1 MANICHECENP
12 AWTGKTIEAPALP
25 SGGEGGTSNF
35 NALENRPKYDGM
47 RMTGNTDIPNTARD
61 VERLDGDIT
70 DIQELIPETAS
81 TENQLADKEF
91 VNSSVATN
99 TANFVGTFNSL
110 EELEAVENP
119 SNNDYGF
126 VISTDEQGNTVYN
139 RYKYVAS
146 VESWEFEYALNNS
159 SFTAAQWAAIN
170 SGITEG
176 NVEKLNAILEITS
189 IGNGLVLENNG
200 QLRQKLYTETG
211 NNTDAAMDQKTTSE
225 AIDAVY
231 GHARVLTEA
240 DYNIKS
246 GTWSTSDPTTFDAV
260 ALWLMPSGLY
270 LLADNNL
277 LVYIDRNN
285 RVFNVPSGGKSMLV
299 LNAQTNDKIIIISS
313 GTGRMYVCY
322 TTSMGYGNE
331 IRGNLDSRT
340 VLTRYEIENSLT
352 SSDYEKILSA
362 KQGKVLNEKIGNFS
376 DLVTTDKSSVVGAIN
391 DAVGQKGQAKVLTA
405 DDYNWNSVT
414 QTTTGTLDT
423 VALWLL
429 EPGYYTFDG
438 TTVNVKASKASGEM
452 QTNYAVGA
460 IVSATGENGYKSILL
475 FGSDNG
481 YMVPWT
487 IRGVSNTGQIRSGY
501 GVQNLLTSGMI
512 DDRLDS
518 TNSLHPLSANQGKAL
533 KGLID
538 KKQDKLT
545 AGNGIEID
553 NQNVISIAN
562 ISAEDWSDLWQ

>member
-1 MANICHECENP
+1 MADICHECANP
-12 AWTGKTIEAPALP
+12 SWTGKTIEAPALP

-81 TENQLADKEF
+81 PENQLADKEF

-299 LNAQTNDKIIIISS
+299 LNAQTNNKIIIISS

-340 VLTRYEIENSLT
+340 VLTRYEIEDSLT

-405 DDYNWNSVT
+405 DDYNWNSST
-414 QTTTGTLDT
+414 QTTTNPNCINLSLLPAGLYYRESNSI
-423 VALWLL
+423 ALSAYSDSSFRTFLVTQPLGPNPNAKKDVLL
-429 EPGYYTFDG
+429 ISHDHLLYGWRILSYNNGLT
-438 TTVNVKASKASGEM
+438 
-452 QTNYAVGA
+452 
-460 IVSATGENGYKSILL
+460 TGEYHLL
-475 FGSDNG
+475 GSWEVRN
-481 YMVPWT
+481 
-487 IRGVSNTGQIRSGY
+487 N
-501 GVQNLLTSGMI
+501 LTSV
-512 DDRLDS
+512 D
-518 TNSLHPLSANQGKAL
+518 TTKPLSANQGRVL

-538 KKQDKLT
+538 GKQDKLT